1 MENDI
6 PSSLLRGALS
16 SNLNSAGP
24 QDETMTNE
32 NDMEK
37 LLEEVEK
44 LYELHARGV
53 NEERCREFG
62 RRMADLL
69 SELEDARCDDIAGM
83 VMDSLG
89 YCSPKTTSHCETEL
103 RQKAKLESIRDAVLR
118 KLKDGS

>member
-1 MENDI
+1 MENDML
-6 PSSLLRGALS
+6 SGLLRGALS
-16 SNLNSAGP
+16 SYLNSASP
-24 QDETMTNE
+24 QEETMANG

-37 LLEEVEK
+37 LLKEVEE
-44 LYELHARGV
+44 LYELHATGV

-62 RRMADLL
+62 RRMAGLL

-89 YCSPKTTSHCETEL
+89 YCSPKTTTHCETEL

-118 KLKDGS
+118 KLKDGR